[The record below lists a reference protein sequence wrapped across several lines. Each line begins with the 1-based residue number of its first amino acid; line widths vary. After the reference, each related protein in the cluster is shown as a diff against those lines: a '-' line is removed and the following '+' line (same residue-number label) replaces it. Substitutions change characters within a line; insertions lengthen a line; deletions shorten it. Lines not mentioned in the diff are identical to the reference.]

1 MTVTDI
7 REVVM
12 IRPDVQ
18 ALLDQIPPESG
29 PPEAEAI
36 RESMRRLAA
45 VVDLPEPPLATARML
60 ETAPLPSLLLDR
72 REHRDPGPVLVW
84 FHGGGFVFGGIDT
97 HRALAADMAQRL
109 DLPVVLVDYRLA
121 PEAPYPAAVDDAET
135 IARWIASNPA
145 ELGREVTGLVLGGDS
160 AGGTMTIVTA
170 MALRDRP
177 ADVPVVAQL
186 LMWPA
191 TDLIGKY
198 PSQREFAS
206 GYLLTEESRVFYQ
219 DAYRPVVT
227 DVRAS
232 PLQGDLAGLPPAVV
246 LTAGLDPLRDE
257 GRAYAAG
264 LITAGVPTSFF
275 EAVGNIHAF
284 GLLRKAIPSS
294 VPDLAQ
300 ALAALRALVG
310 EPV

>member
-1 MTVTDI
+1 
-7 REVVM
+7 M
-12 IRPDVQ
+12 IRPDVR
-18 ALLDQIPPESG
+18 ALLDRIPPESG
-29 PPEAEAI
+29 PPEAAAI
-36 RESMRRLAA
+36 RESMRMLAA
-45 VVDLPEPPLATARML
+45 VVDLPEPALATARML
-60 ETAPLPSLLLDR
+60 ETAPLPTLLLDR

-97 HRALAADMAQRL
+97 HRSMAADMAQRL
-109 DLPVVLVDYRLA
+109 DLPVLLVDYRLA
-121 PEAPYPAAVDDAET
+121 PEAPYPAAVDDAEE
-135 IARWIASNPA
+135 IARWVAGGPA

-198 PSQREFAS
+198 PSQREFAE
-206 GYLLTEESRVFYQ
+206 GYLLTEASRVFYQ

-232 PLQGDLAGLPPAVV
+232 PMQGDLAGLPPAVV

-264 LITAGVPTSFF
+264 LITAGVPTTFL

-300 ALAALRALVG
+300 ALSALRALI
-310 EPV
+310 

>member
-1 MTVTDI
+1 
-7 REVVM
+7 M

-18 ALLDQIPPESG
+18 ALLDRIPPESG
-29 PPEAEAI
+29 PPEAAAI
-36 RESMRRLAA
+36 RESMRGLAA
-45 VVDLPEPPLATARML
+45 VVDLPEPALATARML
-60 ETAPLPSLLLDR
+60 ETAPLPTLLLDR

-97 HRALAADMAQRL
+97 HRSMAADMAQRL
-109 DLPVVLVDYRLA
+109 DLPVLLVDYRLA
-121 PEAPYPAAVDDAET
+121 PEAPYPAAVDDAEE
-135 IARWIASNPA
+135 IARWVAGGPA
-145 ELGREVTGLVLGGDS
+145 ELGRDVTGLVLGGDS

-177 ADVPVVAQL
+177 ADVPVIAQL

-191 TDLIGKY
+191 TDLVGKY
-198 PSQREFAS
+198 PSQREFAE
-206 GYLLTEESRVFYQ
+206 GYLLTEASRAFYQ

-232 PLQGDLAGLPPAVV
+232 PMQGDLAGLPPAVV

-264 LITAGVPTSFF
+264 LITAGVPTTFL

-294 VPDLAQ
+294 VPDLAR
-300 ALAALRALVG
+300 ALSALRALV
-310 EPV
+310 

>member
-1 MTVTDI
+1 
-7 REVVM
+7 M
-12 IRPDVQ
+12 IRPDVR
-18 ALLDQIPPESG
+18 ALLDRIPPESG
-29 PPEAEAI
+29 PPEAAAI
-36 RESMRRLAA
+36 RESMRMLAA
-45 VVDLPEPPLATARML
+45 VVDLPEPALATARML
-60 ETAPLPSLLLDR
+60 ETAPLPTLLLDR

-97 HRALAADMAQRL
+97 HRSMAADMAQRL
-109 DLPVVLVDYRLA
+109 DLPVLLVDYRLA
-121 PEAPYPAAVDDAET
+121 PEAPYPAAVDDAEE
-135 IARWIASNPA
+135 IARWVAGGPA

-177 ADVPVVAQL
+177 AYVPVVAQL

-198 PSQREFAS
+198 PSQREFAE
-206 GYLLTEESRVFYQ
+206 GYLLTEASRVFYQ

-232 PLQGDLAGLPPAVV
+232 PMQGDLAGLPPAVV

-264 LITAGVPTSFF
+264 LITAGVPTTFL

-300 ALAALRALVG
+300 ALSALRALI
-310 EPV
+310 

>member
-1 MTVTDI
+1 
-7 REVVM
+7 M
-12 IRPDVQ
+12 IRPDVR
-18 ALLDQIPPESG
+18 ALLDRIPPESG
-29 PPEAEAI
+29 PPEAAAI
-36 RESMRRLAA
+36 RESMRMLAA
-45 VVDLPEPPLATARML
+45 VVDLPEPALATARML
-60 ETAPLPSLLLDR
+60 ETAPLPTLLLDR

-97 HRALAADMAQRL
+97 HRSMAADMAQRL
-109 DLPVVLVDYRLA
+109 DLPVLLVDYRLA
-121 PEAPYPAAVDDAET
+121 PEAPYPAAVDDAEA
-135 IARWIASNPA
+135 IARWVAGGPA

-198 PSQREFAS
+198 PSQREFAE
-206 GYLLTEESRVFYQ
+206 GYLLTEASRVFYQ

-232 PLQGDLAGLPPAVV
+232 PMQGDLAGLPPAVV

-264 LITAGVPTSFF
+264 LITAGVPTTFL

-300 ALAALRALVG
+300 ALSALRALI
-310 EPV
+310 

>member
-1 MTVTDI
+1 
-7 REVVM
+7 M

-18 ALLDQIPPESG
+18 ALLERIPAESG
-29 PPEAEAI
+29 PLEAATL
-36 RESMRRLAA
+36 RSSMRAMAA

-60 ETAPLPSLLLDR
+60 ETAPLPTLLLDR
-72 REHRDPGPVLVW
+72 REHREPGPVVVW

-97 HRALAADMAQRL
+97 HRSMAADMAQRL
-109 DLPVVLVDYRLA
+109 DLPVLLVDYRLA
-121 PEAPYPAAVDDAET
+121 PEAPYPAAVDDAEE
-135 IARWIASNPA
+135 IARWVGEGPA
-145 ELGREVTGLVLGGDS
+145 ELGRGVTGLVLGGDS

-186 LMWPA
+186 VLWPA
-191 TDLIGKY
+191 TDLIGRSS
-198 PSQREFAS
+198 SQREFAE
-206 GYLLTEESRVFYQ
+206 GYLLSEASRVFYQ
-219 DAYRPVVT
+219 EAYKPVVT

-232 PLQGDLAGLPPAVV
+232 PLQGELAGLPPAVV

-264 LITAGVPTSFF
+264 LITAGVPTTFL

-294 VPDLAQ
+294 VADLAQ
-300 ALAALRALVG
+300 ALSALRALV
-310 EPV
+310 

>member
-1 MTVTDI
+1 
-7 REVVM
+7 M
-12 IRPDVQ
+12 IRPDVR
-18 ALLDQIPPESG
+18 ALLDRIPPESG
-29 PPEAEAI
+29 PPEAAAI
-36 RESMRRLAA
+36 RESMRMLAA
-45 VVDLPEPPLATARML
+45 VVDLPEPALATARML
-60 ETAPLPSLLLDR
+60 ETAPLPTLLLDR

-97 HRALAADMAQRL
+97 HRSMAADMAQRL
-109 DLPVVLVDYRLA
+109 DLPVLLVDYRLA
-121 PEAPYPAAVDDAET
+121 PEAPYPAAVDDAEE
-135 IARWIASNPA
+135 IARWVAGGPA

-198 PSQREFAS
+198 PSQREFAE
-206 GYLLTEESRVFYQ
+206 GYLLTEASRAFYQ

-232 PLQGDLAGLPPAVV
+232 PMQGDLAGLPPAVV

-264 LITAGVPTSFF
+264 LITAGVPTTFL

-300 ALAALRALVG
+300 ALSALRALI
-310 EPV
+310 

>member
-1 MTVTDI
+1 
-7 REVVM
+7 
-12 IRPDVQ
+12 
-18 ALLDQIPPESG
+18 
-29 PPEAEAI
+29 
-36 RESMRRLAA
+36 
-45 VVDLPEPPLATARML
+45 
-60 ETAPLPSLLLDR
+60 
-72 REHRDPGPVLVW
+72 VL
-84 FHGGGFVFGGIDT
+84 
-97 HRALAADMAQRL
+97 
-109 DLPVVLVDYRLA
+109 LVDYRLA
-121 PEAPYPAAVDDAET
+121 PEAPYPAAVDDAEE
-135 IARWIASNPA
+135 IARWVAGGPA

-198 PSQREFAS
+198 PSQREFAE
-206 GYLLTEESRVFYQ
+206 GYLLTEASRVFYQ

-232 PLQGDLAGLPPAVV
+232 PMQGDLAGLPPAVV

-264 LITAGVPTSFF
+264 LITAGVPTTFL

-300 ALAALRALVG
+300 ALSALRALI
-310 EPV
+310 